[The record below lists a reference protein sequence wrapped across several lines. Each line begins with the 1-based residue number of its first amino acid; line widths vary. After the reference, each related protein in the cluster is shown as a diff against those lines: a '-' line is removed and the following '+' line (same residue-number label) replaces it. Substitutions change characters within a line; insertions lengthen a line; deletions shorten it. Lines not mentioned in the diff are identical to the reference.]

1 MFAITKASLR
11 AIFRSPSAVI
21 FGFAF
26 PLIFILVFGFIGDN
40 GRTQTYKVAI
50 EENADTTNA
59 LYKALVNTQ
68 GVSIIRYHDKDSLTD
83 DMEKENWPE
92 LLIYK
97 KILRVILPIILHLKV
112 PTQVMINGR
121 NLKHWLK
128 V

>member
-26 PLIFILVFGFIGDN
+26 PLIFILVFGFIGGN
-40 GRTQTYKVAI
+40 GRTQSYKVAI

-59 LYKALVNTQ
+59 LYKALVNTP

-83 DMEKENWPE
+83 DMQKGK
-92 LLIYK
+92 LAG
-97 KILRVILPIILHLKV
+97 IINIQKNASGN
-112 PTQVMINGR
+112 PPYNFTTQ
-121 NLKHWLK
+121 KH
-128 V
+128 